1 MYLTR
6 SISAFWRE
14 VENVYRQAPA
24 IGAKTPAI
32 GVKTPG
38 SLLAISSEEN
48 AGGASATYSTE
59 LAAGGGGVDAGR
71 TCWLALARQ
80 EQGRTVSLFAG
91 DTAIQSEEGG
101 WIARARKEQ
110 ERTQRTVSLFSVN
123 AGIRAEGQSASQPS
137 HTHTVL
143 LRSLQASAVLL
154 RSLPASALAEDKL
167 ADIFLMK
174 ARMRE
179 LQEEV
184 EVLEAE
190 IEAAGDHYD
199 RLEHW
204 T

>member
-1 MYLTR
+1 VYLNSR

-14 VENVYRQAPA
+14 VENVYGKA
-24 IGAKTPAI
+24 PAI
-32 GVKTPG
+32 GVKPPG
-38 SLLAISSEEN
+38 SLHAMSCEEN
-48 AGGASATYSTE
+48 AGGAAATYTTE
-59 LAAGGGGVDAGR
+59 LAAGEVEAGR

-91 DTAIQSEEGG
+91 DTAIQAEEGG
-101 WIARARKEQ
+101 WIEEQ
-110 ERTQRTVSLFSVN
+110 ERKKRTVSLFSGN
-123 AGIRAEGQSASQPS
+123 AGIQAEGEAASQS
-137 HTHTVL
+137 RHTHTVL
-143 LRSLQASAVLL
+143 LMSLQASAVLL
-154 RSLPASALAEDKL
+154 RSPPDSALAEDKL
-167 ADIFLMK
+167 TDIYLMK

>member
-1 MYLTR
+1 M
-6 SISAFWRE
+6 
-14 VENVYRQAPA
+14 
-24 IGAKTPAI
+24 
-32 GVKTPG
+32 
-38 SLLAISSEEN
+38 SSEEN
-48 AGGASATYSTE
+48 AGGAAATYSTE
-59 LAAGGGGVDAGR
+59 LAAGEVEAGR

-91 DTAIQSEEGG
+91 DTAIQAEEGG
-101 WIARARKEQ
+101 WIARVREEQ
-110 ERTQRTVSLFSVN
+110 ERTQRTVSLFSGN
-123 AGIRAEGQSASQPS
+123 AGIQAEGETASESSHTTTANQSR

-154 RSLPASALAEDKL
+154 RSLPDSALAEDKL
-167 ADIFLMK
+167 TDIYLMK